1 MHQIFGYSNCSQ
13 NKRNSNLD
21 VHLNFQ
27 AEVKKFH
34 ILANHGILVQI
45 NQLLKSF
52 DQIHPI
58 SLEFKHLEHFLLLFP
73 FLGRILKKIK

>member
-27 AEVKKFH
+27 AEAKKFH
-34 ILANHGILVQI
+34 ILEFQTPFHELIAIQVQSG
-45 NQLLKSF
+45 NPCSN
-52 DQIHPI
+52 
-58 SLEFKHLEHFLLLFP
+58 
-73 FLGRILKKIK
+73 